1 MFDIGWSEIL
11 LVLVVALIVVGP
23 KDLPRLI
30 RMVGRWVGQA
40 RRMAD
45 QFRTGFDELT
55 RETELDEL
63 RREISALRG
72 NNPVSRFK
80 DEINRSIQ
88 RAGTPA
94 ASAVTEAPGAES
106 GNASGADEHDASA
119 PVRTEPVLDA
129 GSEASRHEPPA
140 AGVTPTG
147 S

>member
-94 ASAVTEAPGAES
+94 ASAVTEVPGAES
-106 GNASGADEHDASA
+106 GDVSGVDKHDAPA
-119 PVRTEPVLDA
+119 PVPTESVFAA
-129 GSEASRHEPPA
+129 GSETPHHEPPA